1 MVYCIAMIA
10 VLQRV
15 AEAKVEVRGAV
26 TGSIGPGMLVLLCAV
41 QGDRPEDVAYLV
53 RKVAH
58 LRIFEDGMGRMNRS
72 VQEVGGEV
80 LVVSQFTLA
89 ASTRKGNRPS
99 FTDAEDPGR
108 AEVFYEDFIAGL
120 RASGIEV
127 RSGVFGAMMAVSLV
141 NDGPVTIILDS
152 REERRS

>member
-1 MVYCIAMIA
+1 MIV

-26 TGSIGPGMLVLLCAV
+26 TGSIGPGLLVLLCAV
-41 QGDRPEDVAYLV
+41 QGDQPEDVAYLV
-53 RKVAH
+53 RKIAQ
-58 LRIFEDGMGRMNRS
+58 LRIFEDDGGRMNRS
-72 VQEVGGEV
+72 VQEVGGAV

-99 FTDAEDPGR
+99 FIAAEEPRR
-108 AEVFYEDFIAGL
+108 AEAFYEEFIAGL
-120 RASGIEV
+120 RTLGLEV
-127 RSGVFGAMMAVSLV
+127 RSGAFGEMMAVSLV

-152 REERRS
+152 RDGRLS